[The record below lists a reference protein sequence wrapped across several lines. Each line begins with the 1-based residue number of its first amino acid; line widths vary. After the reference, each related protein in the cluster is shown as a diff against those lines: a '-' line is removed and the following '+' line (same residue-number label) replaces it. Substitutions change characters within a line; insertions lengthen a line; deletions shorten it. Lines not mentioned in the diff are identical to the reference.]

1 MKSIVF
7 LNNKII
13 VLQKI
18 MLIRIK
24 IVIQIIKII
33 KIIKIIIVVVILEE

>member
-24 IVIQIIKII
+24 TVIQIIKII
-33 KIIKIIIVVVILEE
+33 KIIIVVILEE